1 MDLHHGKHTLPP
13 SICQI
18 VLKGKQT
25 GESTISKLRRTQAK
39 SYSLDELGITQEFS
53 VYRSVN

>member
-18 VLKGKQT
+18 VLKGTQI

-39 SYSLDELGITQEFS
+39 SYRLDELGITQEFTL
-53 VYRSVN
+53 YISVN